1 MVFGPGTPFNP
12 WRFDERTS
20 ILKTLIDPN
29 GSSFDS
35 ICQTFNWQIPES
47 FNIAAAVCDR
57 HRDVSDR
64 PALFCETASGRT
76 GQYTFADL
84 YRLSNKL
91 ANVFLAMGVSP
102 GDRIAILLPQR
113 VETGLCHLAA
123 WKIGAISLP
132 LSVLF
137 GTDALRYRLEDSGAK
152 VVIGATEGLEKIQSL
167 RDELPELDTIID
179 CDDEKDGF
187 WSLLDRAAEG
197 FETAR
202 TLADDPAIVIYTSGT
217 TGPPKGAVLAH
228 RCLLGNLTGFEMSQ
242 NFFPRQDDL
251 MWTPADWAWTGGLLD
266 GLIPAWFYGCPVL
279 GYDGGRFDPEKA
291 CDLMTRYR
299 VRNAFI
305 PPTALKMLR
314 QVEDIHERGVRLR
327 SVMSAG
333 ESLGA
338 QIYGW
343 AKDVL
348 GIQVNEMW
356 GQTEFNYIVGNCSTI
371 MPVKPG
377 SMGKSYPGHR
387 VEPVDDKGNVLA
399 DGVIGELCALRDD
412 PVMFLGYW
420 KRDQATR
427 DKFIG
432 PWWSTGDVGYRDSD
446 GYLWFVGRK
455 DDVISSAG
463 HRIGPCE
470 IEDSM
475 LKHSAVVQAAAVGTP
490 DELRGEI
497 VKAFIV
503 LASGEVPS
511 DELAQSIQDMV
522 RGDLAA
528 YEYPREIEFVSEL
541 PMTTTGKVRRI
552 ELREREIARKRKS

>member
-1 MVFGPGTPFNP
+1 MIDSDES
-12 WRFDERTS
+12 RFDDICR
-20 ILKTLIDPN
+20 
-29 GSSFDS
+29 SF
-35 ICQTFNWQIPES
+35 TWQIPAS

-57 HRDVSDR
+57 HRDISHR
-64 PALFCETASGRT
+64 PALLCETASGT
-76 GQYTFADL
+76 KAQYSFADL
-84 YRLSNKL
+84 YRLSNQL
-91 ANVFLAMGVSP
+91 ANVFLSMGVGP

-123 WKIGAISLP
+123 WKIGAVSLP
-132 LSVLF
+132 LSALF

-152 VVIGATEGLEKIQSL
+152 ILVGATEGVQKVQSL
-167 RDELPELDTIID
+167 RNELPELETIID
-179 CDDEKDGF
+179 CDDRKSGF
-187 WSLLDRAAEG
+187 WSLLDRAAKSV
-197 FETAR
+197 ETAN

-242 NFFPRQDDL
+242 NFFPLDDDL

-291 CDLMTRYR
+291 CDLMARYR

-314 QVEDIHERGVRLR
+314 QIGDIRDRGVQLR

-338 QIYGW
+338 QIYEW
-343 AKDVL
+343 AEEAL
-348 GIQVNEMW
+348 GVQINEMW
-356 GQTEFNYIVGNCSTI
+356 GQTEFNYIVGNCSKI

-377 SMGKSYPGHR
+377 SMGKPYPGHL
-387 VEPVDDKGNVLA
+387 VEPVDEAGNVLA
-399 DGVIGELCALRDD
+399 DGQTGELCALRDD

-420 KRDQATR
+420 KRDQATQ

-463 HRIGPCE
+463 HRIGPGE
-470 IEDSM
+470 IEDCM
-475 LKHSAVVQAAAVGTP
+475 LKHPAVVQAAAVGTP

-503 LASGEVPS
+503 LASGEAPS
-511 DELAQSIQDMV
+511 DALRQSIQDMV

-528 YEYPREIEFVSEL
+528 YEYPREIKFVSEL

-552 ELREREIARKRKS
+552 ELREREIARKRDS

>member
-1 MVFGPGTPFNP
+1 MIDSGESG
-12 WRFDERTS
+12 FDDICR
-20 ILKTLIDPN
+20 
-29 GSSFDS
+29 SF
-35 ICQTFNWQIPES
+35 TWQIPAS

-57 HRDVSDR
+57 HRDISHR
-64 PALFCETASGRT
+64 PALLCETASGT
-76 GQYTFADL
+76 KAQYSFADL
-84 YRLSNKL
+84 YRLSNQL
-91 ANVFLAMGVSP
+91 ANVFLSMGVGP

-123 WKIGAISLP
+123 WKIGAVSLP
-132 LSVLF
+132 LSALF

-152 VVIGATEGLEKIQSL
+152 ILVGATEGVQKVQSL
-167 RDELPELDTIID
+167 RNELPELETIID
-179 CDDEKDGF
+179 CDDRKSGF
-187 WSLLDRAAEG
+187 WSLLDRAAKSV
-197 FETAR
+197 ETAN

-242 NFFPRQDDL
+242 NFFPLDDDL

-291 CDLMTRYR
+291 CDLMARYR

-314 QVEDIHERGVRLR
+314 QIGDIRDRGVQLR

-338 QIYGW
+338 QIYEW
-343 AKDVL
+343 AEEAL
-348 GIQVNEMW
+348 GVQINEMW
-356 GQTEFNYIVGNCSTI
+356 GQTEFNYIVGNCSKI

-377 SMGKSYPGHR
+377 SMGKPYPGHL
-387 VEPVDDKGNVLA
+387 VEPVDEAGNVLA
-399 DGVIGELCALRDD
+399 DEQTGELCALRDD

-420 KRDQATR
+420 KRDQATQ

-463 HRIGPCE
+463 HRIGPGE
-470 IEDSM
+470 IEDCM
-475 LKHSAVVQAAAVGTP
+475 LKHPAVVQAAAVGTP

-503 LASGEVPS
+503 LASGEAPS
-511 DELAQSIQDMV
+511 DALRQSIQDMV

-552 ELREREIARKRKS
+552 ELREREIARKRDS

>member
-1 MVFGPGTPFNP
+1 
-12 WRFDERTS
+12 
-20 ILKTLIDPN
+20 LIDS
-29 GSSFDS
+29 GESGFDDICRSF
-35 ICQTFNWQIPES
+35 TWQIPAS

-57 HRDVSDR
+57 HRDISHR
-64 PALFCETASGRT
+64 PALLCETASGT
-76 GQYTFADL
+76 KAQYSFADL
-84 YRLSNKL
+84 YRLSNQL
-91 ANVFLAMGVSP
+91 ANVFLSMGVGP

-123 WKIGAISLP
+123 WKIGAVSLP
-132 LSVLF
+132 LSALF

-152 VVIGATEGLEKIQSL
+152 ILVGATEGVQKVQSL
-167 RDELPELDTIID
+167 RNELPELETIID
-179 CDDEKDGF
+179 CDDRKSGF
-187 WSLLDRAAEG
+187 WSLLDRAAKNV
-197 FETAR
+197 ETAN
-202 TLADDPAIVIYTSGT
+202 TLANDPAIVIYTSGT

-242 NFFPRQDDL
+242 NFFPLDDDL

-266 GLIPAWFYGCPVL
+266 GLIPAWFYGRPVL

-291 CDLMTRYR
+291 CDLMARYR

-314 QVEDIHERGVRLR
+314 QIGDIRDRGVQLR

-338 QIYGW
+338 QIYEW
-343 AKDVL
+343 AEEAL
-348 GIQVNEMW
+348 GVQINEMW
-356 GQTEFNYIVGNCSTI
+356 GQTEFNYIVGNCSKI

-377 SMGKSYPGHR
+377 SMGKPYPGHL
-387 VEPVDDKGNVLA
+387 VEPVDEAGNVLA
-399 DGVIGELCALRDD
+399 DEQTGELCALRDD

-420 KRDQATR
+420 KRDQATQ

-463 HRIGPCE
+463 HRIGPGE
-470 IEDSM
+470 IEDCM
-475 LKHSAVVQAAAVGTP
+475 LKHPAVVQAAAVGTP

-511 DELAQSIQDMV
+511 DALRQSIQDLV

-552 ELREREIARKRKS
+552 ELREREIARKRDS

>member
-1 MVFGPGTPFNP
+1 MIDSGESG
-12 WRFDERTS
+12 FDDICR
-20 ILKTLIDPN
+20 
-29 GSSFDS
+29 SF
-35 ICQTFNWQIPES
+35 TWQIPAS

-57 HRDVSDR
+57 HRDISHR
-64 PALFCETASGRT
+64 PALLCETASGT
-76 GQYTFADL
+76 KAQYSFADL
-84 YRLSNKL
+84 YRLSNQL
-91 ANVFLAMGVSP
+91 ANVFLSMGVGP

-123 WKIGAISLP
+123 WKIGAVSLP
-132 LSVLF
+132 LSALF

-152 VVIGATEGLEKIQSL
+152 ILVGATEGVQKVQSL
-167 RDELPELDTIID
+167 RNELPELETIID
-179 CDDEKDGF
+179 CDDRKSGF
-187 WSLLDRAAEG
+187 WSLLDRAAKNV
-197 FETAR
+197 ETAN
-202 TLADDPAIVIYTSGT
+202 TLANDPAIVIYTSGT

-242 NFFPRQDDL
+242 NFFPLDDDL

-291 CDLMTRYR
+291 CDLMARYR

-314 QVEDIHERGVRLR
+314 QIGDIRDRGVQLR

-338 QIYGW
+338 QIYEW
-343 AKDVL
+343 AEEAL
-348 GIQVNEMW
+348 GVQINEMW
-356 GQTEFNYIVGNCSTI
+356 GQTEFNYIVGNCSKI

-377 SMGKSYPGHR
+377 SMGKPYPGHL
-387 VEPVDDKGNVLA
+387 VEPVDEAGNVLA
-399 DGVIGELCALRDD
+399 DEQTGELCALRDD

-420 KRDQATR
+420 KRDQATQ

-463 HRIGPCE
+463 HRIGPGE
-470 IEDSM
+470 IEDCM
-475 LKHSAVVQAAAVGTP
+475 LKHPAVVQAAAVGTP

-511 DELAQSIQDMV
+511 DALRQSIQDLV

-552 ELREREIARKRKS
+552 ELREREIARKRDS

>member
-1 MVFGPGTPFNP
+1 MIDSGESG
-12 WRFDERTS
+12 FDDICR
-20 ILKTLIDPN
+20 
-29 GSSFDS
+29 SF
-35 ICQTFNWQIPES
+35 TWQIPAS

-57 HRDVSDR
+57 HRDISHR
-64 PALFCETASGRT
+64 PALLCETASGT
-76 GQYTFADL
+76 KAQYSFADL
-84 YRLSNKL
+84 YRLSNQL
-91 ANVFLAMGVSP
+91 ANVFLSMGVGP

-123 WKIGAISLP
+123 WKIGAVSLP
-132 LSVLF
+132 LSALF

-152 VVIGATEGLEKIQSL
+152 ILVGATEGVQKVQSL
-167 RDELPELDTIID
+167 RNELPELETIID
-179 CDDEKDGF
+179 CDDRKSGF
-187 WSLLDRAAEG
+187 WSLLDRAAKNV
-197 FETAR
+197 ETAN
-202 TLADDPAIVIYTSGT
+202 TLANDPAIVIYTSGT

-242 NFFPRQDDL
+242 NFFPLDDDL

-266 GLIPAWFYGCPVL
+266 GLIPAWFYGRPVL

-291 CDLMTRYR
+291 CDLMARYR

-314 QVEDIHERGVRLR
+314 QIGDIRDRGVQLR

-338 QIYGW
+338 QIYEW
-343 AKDVL
+343 AEEAL
-348 GIQVNEMW
+348 GVQINEMW
-356 GQTEFNYIVGNCSTI
+356 GQTEFNYIVGNCSKI

-377 SMGKSYPGHR
+377 SMGKPYPGHL
-387 VEPVDDKGNVLA
+387 VEPVDEAGNVLA
-399 DGVIGELCALRDD
+399 DEQTGELCALRDD

-420 KRDQATR
+420 KRDQATQ

-463 HRIGPCE
+463 HRIGPGE
-470 IEDSM
+470 IEDCM
-475 LKHSAVVQAAAVGTP
+475 LKHPAVVQAAAVGTP

-511 DELAQSIQDMV
+511 DALRQSIQDLV

-541 PMTTTGKVRRI
+541 PMTTTGKMRRI
-552 ELREREIARKRKS
+552 ELREREIARKRDS

>member
-1 MVFGPGTPFNP
+1 MIDSGESG
-12 WRFDERTS
+12 FDDICR
-20 ILKTLIDPN
+20 
-29 GSSFDS
+29 SF
-35 ICQTFNWQIPES
+35 TWQIPAS

-57 HRDVSDR
+57 HRDISHR
-64 PALFCETASGRT
+64 PALLCETASGT
-76 GQYTFADL
+76 KAQYSFADL
-84 YRLSNKL
+84 YRLSNQL
-91 ANVFLAMGVSP
+91 ANVFLSMGVGP

-123 WKIGAISLP
+123 WKIGAVSLP
-132 LSVLF
+132 LSALF

-152 VVIGATEGLEKIQSL
+152 ILVGATEGVQKVQSL
-167 RDELPELDTIID
+167 RNELPELETIID
-179 CDDEKDGF
+179 CDDRKSGF
-187 WSLLDRAAEG
+187 WSLLDRAAKSV
-197 FETAR
+197 ETAN

-242 NFFPRQDDL
+242 NFFPLDDDL

-266 GLIPAWFYGCPVL
+266 GLIPAWFYGRPVL

-291 CDLMTRYR
+291 CDLMARYR

-314 QVEDIHERGVRLR
+314 QIGDIRDRGVQLR

-338 QIYGW
+338 QIYEW
-343 AKDVL
+343 AEEAL
-348 GIQVNEMW
+348 GVQINEMW
-356 GQTEFNYIVGNCSTI
+356 GQTEFNYIVGNCSKI

-377 SMGKSYPGHR
+377 SMGKPYPGHL
-387 VEPVDDKGNVLA
+387 VEPVDEAGNVLA
-399 DGVIGELCALRDD
+399 DEQTGELCALRDD

-420 KRDQATR
+420 KRDQATQ

-463 HRIGPCE
+463 HRIGPGE
-470 IEDSM
+470 IEDCM
-475 LKHSAVVQAAAVGTP
+475 LKHPAVVQAAAVGTP

-503 LASGEVPS
+503 LASGEAPS
-511 DELAQSIQDMV
+511 DALRQSIQDLV

-552 ELREREIARKRKS
+552 ELREREIARKRDS

>member
-1 MVFGPGTPFNP
+1 MIDSGESG
-12 WRFDERTS
+12 FDDICR
-20 ILKTLIDPN
+20 
-29 GSSFDS
+29 SF
-35 ICQTFNWQIPES
+35 TWQIPAS

-57 HRDVSDR
+57 HRDISHR
-64 PALFCETASGRT
+64 PALLCETASGT
-76 GQYTFADL
+76 KAQYSFADL
-84 YRLSNKL
+84 YRLSNQL
-91 ANVFLAMGVSP
+91 ANVFLSMGVGP

-123 WKIGAISLP
+123 WKIGAVSLP
-132 LSVLF
+132 LSALF

-152 VVIGATEGLEKIQSL
+152 ILVGATEGVQKVQSL
-167 RDELPELDTIID
+167 RNELPELETIID
-179 CDDEKDGF
+179 CDDRKSGF
-187 WSLLDRAAEG
+187 WPLLDRAAKNV
-197 FETAR
+197 ETAN
-202 TLADDPAIVIYTSGT
+202 TLANDPAIVIYTSGT

-242 NFFPRQDDL
+242 NFFPLDDDL

-266 GLIPAWFYGCPVL
+266 GLIPAWFYGRPVL

-291 CDLMTRYR
+291 CDLMARYR

-314 QVEDIHERGVRLR
+314 QIGDIRDRGVQLR

-338 QIYGW
+338 QIYEW
-343 AKDVL
+343 AEEAL
-348 GIQVNEMW
+348 GVQINEMW
-356 GQTEFNYIVGNCSTI
+356 GQTEFNYIVGNCSKI

-377 SMGKSYPGHR
+377 SMGKPYPGHL
-387 VEPVDDKGNVLA
+387 VEPVDEAGNVLA
-399 DGVIGELCALRDD
+399 DEQTGELCALRDD

-420 KRDQATR
+420 KRDQATQ

-455 DDVISSAG
+455 EDVISSAG
-463 HRIGPCE
+463 HRIGPGE
-470 IEDSM
+470 IEDCM
-475 LKHSAVVQAAAVGTP
+475 LKHPAVVQAAAVGTP

-503 LASGEVPS
+503 LASGEAPS
-511 DELAQSIQDMV
+511 DALRQSIQDMV

-552 ELREREIARKRKS
+552 ELREREISRKRDS

>member
-1 MVFGPGTPFNP
+1 MTDSGESG
-12 WRFDERTS
+12 FDDICR
-20 ILKTLIDPN
+20 
-29 GSSFDS
+29 SF
-35 ICQTFNWQIPES
+35 TWQIPAS

-57 HRDVSDR
+57 HRDISHR
-64 PALFCETASGRT
+64 PALLCETASGT
-76 GQYTFADL
+76 KAQYSFADL
-84 YRLSNKL
+84 YRLSNQL
-91 ANVFLAMGVSP
+91 ANVFLSMGVGP

-123 WKIGAISLP
+123 WKIGAVSLP
-132 LSVLF
+132 LSALF

-152 VVIGATEGLEKIQSL
+152 ILVGATEGVQKVQSL
-167 RDELPELDTIID
+167 RNELPELETIID
-179 CDDEKDGF
+179 CDDRKSGF
-187 WSLLDRAAEG
+187 WSLLDRAAKSV
-197 FETAR
+197 ETAN

-242 NFFPRQDDL
+242 NFFPLDDDL

-266 GLIPAWFYGCPVL
+266 GLIPAWFYGCPVV

-291 CDLMTRYR
+291 CDLMARYR

-314 QVEDIHERGVRLR
+314 QIGDIRDRGVQLR

-338 QIYGW
+338 QIYEW
-343 AKDVL
+343 AEEAL
-348 GIQVNEMW
+348 GVQINEMW
-356 GQTEFNYIVGNCSTI
+356 GQTEFNYIVGNCSKI

-377 SMGKSYPGHR
+377 SMGKPYPGHL
-387 VEPVDDKGNVLA
+387 VEPVDEAGNVLA
-399 DGVIGELCALRDD
+399 GGQTGELCALRDD

-420 KRDQATR
+420 KRDQATQ

-463 HRIGPCE
+463 HRIGPGE
-470 IEDSM
+470 IEDCM
-475 LKHSAVVQAAAVGTP
+475 LKHPAVVQAAAVGTP

-503 LASGEVPS
+503 LASSEAPS
-511 DELAQSIQDMV
+511 DALRQSIQDMV

-552 ELREREIARKRKS
+552 ELREREIARKRDS

>member
-1 MVFGPGTPFNP
+1 M
-12 WRFDERTS
+12 S
-20 ILKTLIDPN
+20 
-29 GSSFDS
+29 
-35 ICQTFNWQIPES
+35 
-47 FNIAAAVCDR
+47 
-57 HRDVSDR
+57 
-64 PALFCETASGRT
+64 
-76 GQYTFADL
+76 
-84 YRLSNKL
+84 
-91 ANVFLAMGVSP
+91 MGVSP

-179 CDDEKDGF
+179 CDDAKSGF
-187 WSLLDRAAEG
+187 WPLLDRAAES
-197 FETAR
+197 FETVS

-279 GYDGGRFDPEKA
+279 GYDGGRFDPEKV
-291 CDLMTRYR
+291 CDLMARYR

-314 QVEDIHERGVRLR
+314 QVGDIRERGVRLR

-338 QIYGW
+338 QIYEW
-343 AKDVL
+343 AEAAL
-348 GIQVNEMW
+348 GIQINEMW

-387 VEPVDDKGNVLA
+387 VEPVDEEGNVLA
-399 DGVIGELCALRDD
+399 DGETGEL
-412 PVMFLGYW
+412 
-420 KRDQATR
+420 
-427 DKFIG
+427 
-432 PWWSTGDVGYRDSD
+432 
-446 GYLWFVGRK
+446 
-455 DDVISSAG
+455 
-463 HRIGPCE
+463 
-470 IEDSM
+470 
-475 LKHSAVVQAAAVGTP
+475 
-490 DELRGEI
+490 
-497 VKAFIV
+497 
-503 LASGEVPS
+503 
-511 DELAQSIQDMV
+511 
-522 RGDLAA
+522 
-528 YEYPREIEFVSEL
+528 
-541 PMTTTGKVRRI
+541 
-552 ELREREIARKRKS
+552 

>member
-1 MVFGPGTPFNP
+1 MIDSGESG
-12 WRFDERTS
+12 FDDICR
-20 ILKTLIDPN
+20 
-29 GSSFDS
+29 SF
-35 ICQTFNWQIPES
+35 TWQIPAS

-57 HRDVSDR
+57 HRDISHR
-64 PALFCETASGRT
+64 PALLCETASGT
-76 GQYTFADL
+76 KAQYSFADL
-84 YRLSNKL
+84 YRLSNQL
-91 ANVFLAMGVSP
+91 ANVFLSMGVGP

-123 WKIGAISLP
+123 WKIGAVSLP
-132 LSVLF
+132 LSALF

-152 VVIGATEGLEKIQSL
+152 ILVGATEGVQKVQSL
-167 RDELPELDTIID
+167 RNELPELETIID
-179 CDDEKDGF
+179 CDDRKSGF
-187 WSLLDRAAEG
+187 WSLLDRAAKNV
-197 FETAR
+197 ETAN
-202 TLADDPAIVIYTSGT
+202 TLANDPAIVIYTSGT

-242 NFFPRQDDL
+242 NFFPLDDDL

-266 GLIPAWFYGCPVL
+266 GLIPAWFYGRPVL

-291 CDLMTRYR
+291 CDLMARYR

-314 QVEDIHERGVRLR
+314 QIGDIRDRGVQLR

-338 QIYGW
+338 QIYEW
-343 AKDVL
+343 AEEAL
-348 GIQVNEMW
+348 GVQINEMW
-356 GQTEFNYIVGNCSTI
+356 GQTEFNYIVGNCSKI

-377 SMGKSYPGHR
+377 SMGKPYPGHL
-387 VEPVDDKGNVLA
+387 VEPVDEAGNVLA
-399 DGVIGELCALRDD
+399 DEQTGELCALRDD

-420 KRDQATR
+420 KRDQATQ

-463 HRIGPCE
+463 HRIGPGE
-470 IEDSM
+470 IEDCM
-475 LKHSAVVQAAAVGTP
+475 LKHPAVVQAAAVGTP

-511 DELAQSIQDMV
+511 DALRQSIQDLV

-552 ELREREIARKRKS
+552 ELREREIARKRDS

>member
-1 MVFGPGTPFNP
+1 MIDSGESG
-12 WRFDERTS
+12 FDDICR
-20 ILKTLIDPN
+20 
-29 GSSFDS
+29 SF
-35 ICQTFNWQIPES
+35 TWQIPAS
-47 FNIAAAVCDR
+47 FNIAAAVCDC
-57 HRDVSDR
+57 HRDISHR
-64 PALFCETASGRT
+64 PALLCETASGT
-76 GQYTFADL
+76 KAQYSFADL
-84 YRLSNKL
+84 YRLSNQL
-91 ANVFLAMGVSP
+91 ANVFLSMGVGP

-123 WKIGAISLP
+123 WKIGAVSLP
-132 LSVLF
+132 LSALF

-152 VVIGATEGLEKIQSL
+152 ILVGATEGVQKVQSL
-167 RDELPELDTIID
+167 RNELPELETIID
-179 CDDEKDGF
+179 CDDRKSGF
-187 WSLLDRAAEG
+187 WPLLDRAAKNV
-197 FETAR
+197 ETAN
-202 TLADDPAIVIYTSGT
+202 TLANDPAIVIYTSGT

-242 NFFPRQDDL
+242 NFFPLDDDL

-266 GLIPAWFYGCPVL
+266 GLIPAWFYGRPVL

-291 CDLMTRYR
+291 CDLMARYR

-314 QVEDIHERGVRLR
+314 QIGDIRDRGVQLR

-338 QIYGW
+338 QIYEW
-343 AKDVL
+343 AEETL
-348 GIQVNEMW
+348 GVQINEMW
-356 GQTEFNYIVGNCSTI
+356 GQTEFNYIVGNCSKI

-377 SMGKSYPGHR
+377 SMGKPYPGHL
-387 VEPVDDKGNVLA
+387 VEPVDEAGNVLA
-399 DGVIGELCALRDD
+399 DEQTGELCALRDD

-420 KRDQATR
+420 KRDQATQ

-463 HRIGPCE
+463 HRIGPGE
-470 IEDSM
+470 IEDCM
-475 LKHSAVVQAAAVGTP
+475 LKHPAVVQAAAVGTP

-503 LASGEVPS
+503 LASGEAPS
-511 DELAQSIQDMV
+511 DALRQSIQDMV

-552 ELREREIARKRKS
+552 ELREREIARKRDS

>member
-1 MVFGPGTPFNP
+1 MAD
-12 WRFDERTS
+12 FDEIGRAF
-20 ILKTLIDPN
+20 K
-29 GSSFDS
+29 
-35 ICQTFNWQIPES
+35 WQIPER

-57 HRDVSDR
+57 HRDAVNH
-64 PALFCETASGRT
+64 PALLCENASGVASE
-76 GQYTFADL
+76 YTFANL
-84 YRLSNKL
+84 HRLSNQL
-91 ANVFLAMGVSP
+91 ANVFLSMGVKQ
-102 GDRIAILLPQR
+102 GDRVAILLPQR
-113 VETGLCHLAA
+113 VETGLCHIAA
-123 WKIGAISLP
+123 WKIGAVSLP
-132 LSVLF
+132 LSTLF

-152 VVIGATEGLEKIQSL
+152 ILVGAGEGLEKIQSL
-167 RDELPELDTIID
+167 RDKLPELEKVID

-187 WSLLDRAAEG
+187 WALLGQAKAEC
-197 FETAR
+197 ETR
-202 TLADDPAIVIYTSGT
+202 NTFADDPAIVIYTSGT

-242 NFFPRQDDL
+242 NFFPHPDDL

-266 GLIPAWFYGCPVL
+266 GLMPAWFYGRPVL
-279 GYDGGRFDPEKA
+279 GYEGGRFDPEKA
-291 CDLMTRYR
+291 CDLMARYR

-314 QVEDIHERGVRLR
+314 QVDDIRGRGVSLR

-333 ESLGA
+333 EALGA
-338 QIYGW
+338 QIYEW
-343 AKDVL
+343 AEDTL
-348 GIQVNEMW
+348 GVQINEMW
-356 GQTEFNYIVGNCSTI
+356 GQTEFNYIVGNCSQI
-371 MPVKPG
+371 MAVKPG

-387 VEPVDDKGNVLA
+387 VEPIDESGNVLV
-399 DGVIGELCALRDD
+399 DGEIGELCALRDD

-420 KRDQATR
+420 KRDQATQ

-463 HRIGPCE
+463 HRIGPGE
-470 IEDSM
+470 IEDCI
-475 LKHSAVVQAAAVGTP
+475 LKHPAVVQVAAVGSP

-503 LASGEVPS
+503 LASGEMPS
-511 DELAQSIQDMV
+511 DALAQNIQDLV
-522 RGDLAA
+522 RGELAA
-528 YEYPREIEFVSEL
+528 YEYPREIEFVNEL

-552 ELREREIARKRKS
+552 ELREQEIARKRGS

>member
-1 MVFGPGTPFNP
+1 MIDSGESG
-12 WRFDERTS
+12 FDDICR
-20 ILKTLIDPN
+20 
-29 GSSFDS
+29 SF
-35 ICQTFNWQIPES
+35 TWQIPAS

-57 HRDVSDR
+57 HRDISHR
-64 PALFCETASGRT
+64 PALLCETASGT
-76 GQYTFADL
+76 KAQYSFADL
-84 YRLSNKL
+84 YRLSNQL
-91 ANVFLAMGVSP
+91 ANVFLSMGVGP

-123 WKIGAISLP
+123 WKIGAVSLP
-132 LSVLF
+132 LSALF

-152 VVIGATEGLEKIQSL
+152 ILVGATEGVQKVQSL
-167 RDELPELDTIID
+167 RNELPELETIID
-179 CDDEKDGF
+179 CDDRKSGF
-187 WSLLDRAAEG
+187 WSLLDRAAKSV
-197 FETAR
+197 ETAN

-242 NFFPRQDDL
+242 NFFPLDDDL

-291 CDLMTRYR
+291 CDLMARYR

-314 QVEDIHERGVRLR
+314 QIGDIRDRGVQLR

-338 QIYGW
+338 QIYEW
-343 AKDVL
+343 AEEAL
-348 GIQVNEMW
+348 GVQINEMW
-356 GQTEFNYIVGNCSTI
+356 GQTEFNYIVGNCSKI

-387 VEPVDDKGNVLA
+387 VEPLDEAGNVLA
-399 DGVIGELCALRDD
+399 DGQTGELCALRDD

-420 KRDQATR
+420 KRDQATQ

-463 HRIGPCE
+463 HRIGPGE
-470 IEDSM
+470 IEDCM
-475 LKHSAVVQAAAVGTP
+475 LKHPAVVQAAAVGTP

-503 LASGEVPS
+503 LASSEAPS
-511 DELAQSIQDMV
+511 DALRQSIQDMV

-552 ELREREIARKRKS
+552 ELREREIARKRDS

>member
-1 MVFGPGTPFNP
+1 MTDSGESG
-12 WRFDERTS
+12 FDDICR
-20 ILKTLIDPN
+20 
-29 GSSFDS
+29 SF
-35 ICQTFNWQIPES
+35 TWQIPAS

-57 HRDVSDR
+57 HRDICHR
-64 PALFCETASGRT
+64 PALLCETASGT
-76 GQYTFADL
+76 KAQYSFADL
-84 YRLSNKL
+84 YRLSNQL
-91 ANVFLAMGVSP
+91 ANVFLSMGVGP

-123 WKIGAISLP
+123 WKIGAVSLP
-132 LSVLF
+132 LSALF

-152 VVIGATEGLEKIQSL
+152 ILVGATEGVQKVQSL
-167 RDELPELDTIID
+167 RNELPELETIID
-179 CDDEKDGF
+179 CDDRKSGF
-187 WSLLDRAAEG
+187 WSLLDRAAKSV
-197 FETAR
+197 ETAN

-242 NFFPRQDDL
+242 NFFPLDDDL

-291 CDLMTRYR
+291 CDLMARYR

-314 QVEDIHERGVRLR
+314 QIGDIRDRGVQLR

-338 QIYGW
+338 QIYEW
-343 AKDVL
+343 AEEAL
-348 GIQVNEMW
+348 GVQINEMW
-356 GQTEFNYIVGNCSTI
+356 GQTEFNYIVGNCSKI

-377 SMGKSYPGHR
+377 SMGKPYPGHR
-387 VEPVDDKGNVLA
+387 VEPVDEAGNVLA
-399 DGVIGELCALRDD
+399 DGQTGELCALRDD

-420 KRDQATR
+420 KRDQATQ

-463 HRIGPCE
+463 HRIGPGE
-470 IEDSM
+470 IEDCM
-475 LKHSAVVQAAAVGTP
+475 LKHPAVVQAAAVGTP

-503 LASGEVPS
+503 LASGEAPS
-511 DELAQSIQDMV
+511 DALRQSIQDMV

-552 ELREREIARKRKS
+552 ELREREIARKRDS

>member
-1 MVFGPGTPFNP
+1 MIDSGESG
-12 WRFDERTS
+12 FDDICR
-20 ILKTLIDPN
+20 
-29 GSSFDS
+29 SF
-35 ICQTFNWQIPES
+35 TWQIPAS

-57 HRDVSDR
+57 HRDISHR
-64 PALFCETASGRT
+64 PALLCETASGT
-76 GQYTFADL
+76 KAQYSFADL
-84 YRLSNKL
+84 YRLSNQL
-91 ANVFLAMGVSP
+91 ANVFLSMGVGP

-123 WKIGAISLP
+123 WKIGAVSLP
-132 LSVLF
+132 LSALF

-152 VVIGATEGLEKIQSL
+152 ILVGATEGVQKVQSL
-167 RDELPELDTIID
+167 RNELPELETIID
-179 CDDEKDGF
+179 CDDRKSGF
-187 WSLLDRAAEG
+187 WSLLDRAAKSV
-197 FETAR
+197 ETAN

-242 NFFPRQDDL
+242 NFFPLDDDL

-291 CDLMTRYR
+291 CDLMARYR

-314 QVEDIHERGVRLR
+314 QIGDIRDPGVQLR

-338 QIYGW
+338 QIYEW
-343 AKDVL
+343 AEEAL
-348 GIQVNEMW
+348 GVQINEMW
-356 GQTEFNYIVGNCSTI
+356 GQTEFNYIVGNCSKI

-377 SMGKSYPGHR
+377 SMGKPYPGHL
-387 VEPVDDKGNVLA
+387 VEPVDEAGNVLA
-399 DGVIGELCALRDD
+399 DGQTGELCALRDD

-420 KRDQATR
+420 KRDQATQ

-463 HRIGPCE
+463 HRIGPGE
-470 IEDSM
+470 IEDCM
-475 LKHSAVVQAAAVGTP
+475 LKHPAVVQAAAVGTP

-503 LASGEVPS
+503 LASGEAPS
-511 DELAQSIQDMV
+511 DALRQSIQDMV

-552 ELREREIARKRKS
+552 ELREREIARKRDC